1 MRDFKQTYKKMVENI
16 KEKFDQLEE
25 LNQKRMIFTGT
36 CLKNYNYSKFK
47 IVHTAKYTDEFYFK
61 TKDNFIEIV
70 WFDEDN
76 CKFSVVVSPLFFED
90 FNTYLD
96 IVQDE
101 ITARNKEEIKK
112 YINWVKEVEEIRAR
126 CSAED
131 YQLYLKLREIYKK

>member
-1 MRDFKQTYKKMVENI
+1 MRDFKQNYEKMVENI

-61 TKDNFIEIV
+61 PKDNFIEIV
-70 WFDEDN
+70 
-76 CKFSVVVSPLFFED
+76 ED
-90 FNTYLD
+90 FDTYLD

>member
-1 MRDFKQTYKKMVENI
+1 MRDFKQNYEKMVENI

-36 CLKNYNYSKFK
+36 CLKNHNYSKFK

-61 TKDNFIEIV
+61 PKDNFIEIV
-70 WFDEDN
+70 WLDEDN
-76 CKFSVVVSPLFFED
+76 CKFSVVVSTLD
-90 FNTYLD
+90 FDTYLD

-112 YINWVKEVEEIRAR
+112 YINWVKEVEEIRTR
-126 CSAED
+126 GTAED